1 MRVWTL
7 LLFSLVS
14 VLALAQDGRWV
25 NIRMAHGYV
34 LPHRVIVD
42 HLIQG
47 PSSTYSLEYAV
58 GTNGSRDWHHHY
70 NRPQKG
76 IGAYY
81 KRTGAT
87 EELGELYSIYPFLRL
102 PLLAKGEHH
111 QLVFDVS
118 AGVVYSSETYD
129 YQDNAQS
136 TAIGSHWNYGAIMGI
151 KHQWA
156 QGPFML
162 RTGISI
168 SHASNAALEL
178 PNLGINVLSIDAS
191 LAYRIARADS
201 WSREERSVGEQRPY
215 WSFGLTTGVR
225 AIDPVLGGKHGIQE
239 IRLIRQ
245 FRTSDKI
252 SWIYGADLIHNR
264 ATYIRDTD
272 SPRVYR
278 MFQMGV
284 NAGLRIHFGDKDLFF
299 QQGVYLAQGKQEQGA
314 FYNRVGGRKTLGDR
328 YYVSL
333 GLKTHFAKADY
344 LFVGI
349 GTHWKN

>member
-1 MRVWTL
+1 MRLLSVFL
-7 LLFSLVS
+7 LLLLSAAVT
-14 VLALAQDGRWV
+14 AQDGRWV
-25 NIRMAHGYV
+25 NLRVAHGYV

-47 PSSTYSLEYAV
+47 PASTYSLEYAV
-58 GTNGSRDWHHHY
+58 GTDGSRDWHHHY

-76 IGAYY
+76 IGVYY
-81 KRTGAT
+81 KRTGAQ

-102 PLLAKGEHH
+102 PLSATGKNH

-129 YQDNAQS
+129 YQDNPRS
-136 TAIGSHWNYGAIMGI
+136 TAIGSHWNYGAIMGL
-151 KHQWA
+151 KHQWV

-178 PNLGINVLSIDAS
+178 PNLGINVLSLDAS
-191 LAYRIARADS
+191 LAYRIADS
-201 WSREERSVGEQRPY
+201 ETWSREDRPIEEDRPY
-215 WSFGLTTGVR
+215 WSLGLTTGVR
-225 AIDPVLGGKHGIQE
+225 EIDPVLGGKHGIQE

-245 FRTSDKI
+245 WRSTRKI
-252 SWIYGADLIHNR
+252 SWMYGADFIHNR

-272 SPRVYR
+272 SPKVDR
-278 MFQMGV
+278 MFQMGL

-299 QQGVYLAQGKQEQGA
+299 QQGVYLIQGKQEQGA
-314 FYNRVGGRKTLGDR
+314 FYHRMGGRKFLGDR
-328 YYVSL
+328 YYLSL

-344 LFVGI
+344 LFLGI
-349 GTHWKN
+349 GRHWKN